1 MVAKVG
7 VGQGVGCQ
15 DQQEQAHLCLEER
28 ETCKNLQPGHI
39 PCAMF
44 PHLATSK
51 IGGILYRFMS
61 VKRDIVDVDPP
72 KAPQMFQGTH
82 QN

>member
-1 MVAKVG
+1 MIG
-7 VGQGVGCQ
+7 GYNEGQCNV
-15 DQQEQAHLCLEER
+15 
-28 ETCKNLQPGHI
+28 
-39 PCAMF
+39 

-72 KAPQMFQGTH
+72 KAPQMFQATH